1 MYVSPLPKEILR
13 RYRLVQIPCA
23 DVKHTS
29 KDMLIYQSSY
39 RLSRTDQSFLEELNG
54 VIAAI
59 KNER

>member
-1 MYVSPLPKEILR
+1 M
-13 RYRLVQIPCA
+13 QIPCA